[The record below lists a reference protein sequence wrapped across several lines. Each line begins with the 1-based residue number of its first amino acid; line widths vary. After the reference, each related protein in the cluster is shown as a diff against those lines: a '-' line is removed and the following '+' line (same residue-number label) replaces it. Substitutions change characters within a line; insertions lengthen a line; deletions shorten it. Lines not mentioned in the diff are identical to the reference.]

1 MFYIGHYYNPIEI
14 YDNNLSYNRIDKL
27 NNAYLNKTNSIP
39 NNKNYFQHFY
49 DSHHQM
55 NLNNDKKLSSSSNM
69 HYNNGYYTSQHVQNK
84 FLPFNPHHHQ
94 HTLQQRSTNN
104 IMESFYS
111 NINSYPQ
118 ECVYL
123 KDNKHL
129 PTYDNNKRLVR
140 NSSKSNNCTKCHQN
154 VKRKNSRQY
163 ENQYN
168 SFDQQNNYD
177 DLEEMN
183 LLKSNTN
190 LNTTKKCNASKMKT
204 GSRSK
209 TIKLKASE
217 STKSC
222 SNRIKPVRSKSTNS
236 IYQFNNVSSSKD
248 VNYYNGSQT
257 IINDSNSNN
266 QNGFCAKRYLNSKVV
281 HKSRSPSR

>member
-1 MFYIGHYYNPIEI
+1 
-14 YDNNLSYNRIDKL
+14 
-27 NNAYLNKTNSIP
+27 
-39 NNKNYFQHFY
+39 
-49 DSHHQM
+49 
-55 NLNNDKKLSSSSNM
+55 
-69 HYNNGYYTSQHVQNK
+69 
-84 FLPFNPHHHQ
+84 
-94 HTLQQRSTNN
+94 
-104 IMESFYS
+104 MESFYS

-118 ECVYL
+118 ECIYL

-129 PTYDNNKRLVR
+129 PTYDNKRLVR
-140 NSSKSNNCTKCHQN
+140 NSSKTNSCTKCQN

-177 DLEEMN
+177 DLEELN
-183 LLKSNTN
+183 LLKSSTN
-190 LNTTKKCNASKMKT
+190 LNSSTKKCAAKMKT

-209 TIKLKASE
+209 TVKLKASE
-217 STKSC
+217 STKSS

-236 IYQFNNVSSSKD
+236 IYQFNNASSKD

-257 IINDSNSNN
+257 IINDNSNN
-266 QNGFCAKRYLNSKVV
+266 QNGFSAKRYLNSKVV